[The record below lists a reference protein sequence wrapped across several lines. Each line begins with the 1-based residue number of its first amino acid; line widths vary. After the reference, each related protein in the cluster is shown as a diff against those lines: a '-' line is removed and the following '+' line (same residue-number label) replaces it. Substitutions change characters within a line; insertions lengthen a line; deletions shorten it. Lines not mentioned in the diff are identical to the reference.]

1 MNGDRLEWAA
11 GSGRVLTIGGTGRSR
26 RVRPRVA
33 RLRWLLALVLGV
45 VAVSCGGD
53 GSDDDAAPAIDDT
66 AAASA
71 ATAETSSTSSDSA
84 AAPPTTLDAGPV
96 DRSATLRYGYAI
108 NVSRL
113 DPHRATIRNDITTLA
128 PAYDTLIQLSPTGE
142 LVGMLATDWT
152 FNDDATVLDLTL
164 REGVVFHDGQPFDA
178 AAVKANIER
187 GQTLEGSTVSTD
199 LGAIREVEV
208 VDEQHVRLHLTE
220 PNVSIAGLLSDRPGM
235 MISPAAFEQDL
246 DAVAVGAGPFRLVEN
261 RPGDVTI
268 YERFADYWDPDA
280 ASVQRLELYVQP
292 DAATR
297 LNGLRTG
304 QLDATSLEPSQY
316 EEAQRID
323 GITVET
329 APTMFFIHFSFNRA
343 RSELGNVDARRAI
356 YHAIDREAICE
367 AVLLGLCEVSVQPFP
382 DGYFAAHP
390 DLPSDFYAYDPE
402 RSRELLA
409 EAGLPD
415 GFAFS
420 LMIPTGLTSYIQ
432 IAEAMQAQLAEVG
445 IDMALEPMDPAEMAD
460 RMYGRKEADA
470 ILGGLTGSADPSL
483 YFAQR
488 IIASA
493 YANPGQHSTPRIEE
507 LYQQSIATA
516 DPEARQDVLHEAVHE
531 VVDQVLNINV
541 MFPHTVAAYRDG
553 VVGHVIPLSGN
564 PSFRNLGIAAE

>member
-1 MNGDRLEWAA
+1 VNTDRLELTTVSDQRSDVRRTTGHRRAGGARRAWA
-11 GSGRVLTIGGTGRSR
+11 
-26 RVRPRVA
+26 
-33 RLRWLLALVLGV
+33 LALAMGL
-45 VAVSCGGD
+45 VAASCGGD
-53 GSDDDAAPAIDDT
+53 DDDDAAQGADT
-66 AAASA
+66 AA
-71 ATAETSSTSSDSA
+71 TSVGTVGSGGSSGPSTP
-84 AAPPTTLDAGPV
+84 APPTSLDERPV
-96 DRSATLRYGYAI
+96 DRTATFRYGYAI

-128 PAYDTLIQLSPTGE
+128 PAYDTLVQLDPSGE
-142 LVGMLATDWT
+142 LVAMLATGWT
-152 FNDDATVLDLTL
+152 FNDDATILDLTL

-187 GQTLEGSTVSTD
+187 GQTLEGSTVATD
-199 LGAIREVEV
+199 LAAIREVEV
-208 VDEQHVRLHLTE
+208 VDEHQVRLHLTRSD
-220 PNVSIAGLLSDRPGM
+220 VSLVGLLSDRPGM
-235 MISPAAFEQDL
+235 MISPAAFEEDL

-268 YERFADYWDPDA
+268 YERFEDYWDPDA
-280 ASVQRLELYVQP
+280 ARVQRLELLVQP

-304 QLDATSLEPSQY
+304 QLDATSLDPAQFA
-316 EEAQRID
+316 EANEID
-323 GITVET
+323 GITVDT
-329 APTMFFIHFSFNRA
+329 APTLFFIHFSFNRA

-356 YHAIDREAICE
+356 YHAIDRDAICE
-367 AVLLGLCEVSVQPFP
+367 AVLVGLCDVSVQPFP

-390 DLPSDFYAYDPE
+390 DLPSDVYAYDPE
-402 RSRELLA
+402 RSRELLVQ
-409 EAGLPD
+409 AGLPD

-420 LMIPTGLTSYIQ
+420 LMVPAGLTTYIQ

-445 IDMALEPMDPAEMAD
+445 IEMALEPMDPAEMAD

-493 YANPGQHSTPRIEE
+493 YANPGQHSTPAIED

-516 DPEARQDVLHEAVHE
+516 DPEAREEVLHEAVHE

-541 MFPHTVAAYRDG
+541 MFPHTIAAYRDEVIG
-553 VVGHVIPLSGN
+553 QVIPLSGN
-564 PSFRNLGIAAE
+564 PTFRDLGIAAE

>member
-1 MNGDRLEWAA
+1 MNNDWLGRATVADRTSTHRAA
-11 GSGRVLTIGGTGRSR
+11 RCSR
-26 RVRPRVA
+26 RRSTTGPP
-33 RLRWLLALVLGV
+33 LRSLLALVLALA
-45 VAVSCGGD
+45 AVSCGGS
-53 GSDDDAAPAIDDT
+53 GSDDDAASTGEPA
-66 AAASA
+66 A
-71 ATAETSSTSSDSA
+71 ATAASDGTRTTAGSSTPA
-84 AAPPTTLDAGPV
+84 APTTLDERSA
-96 DRSATLRYGYAI
+96 DRGATLRYGYSI

-128 PAYDTLIQLSPTGE
+128 PVYDTLVQLSPTGE

-152 FNDDATVLDLTL
+152 FDDAATVLDLTL
-164 REGVVFHDGQPFDA
+164 RQGVVFHDGRPFDA

-187 GQTLEGSTVSTD
+187 GQTLEGSTVATD
-199 LGAIREVEV
+199 LGGIREVEV
-208 VDEQHVRLHLTE
+208 VDEHHVRFHLTS
-220 PNVSIAGLLSDRPGM
+220 PNVSMVGLLSDRPGM
-235 MISPAAFEQDL
+235 MISPAAFEEDL
-246 DAVAVGAGPFRLVEN
+246 DAVAVGAGPFRLIEN

-268 YERFADYWDPDA
+268 YERFEDYWDPEA
-280 ASVQRLELYVQP
+280 AQVQRLELFVQP

-304 QLDATSLEPSQY
+304 QLDATALEPAQY
-316 EEAQRID
+316 EEANRID

-329 APTMFFIHFSFNRA
+329 APTLFFIHFSFNRA

-390 DLPSDFYAYDPE
+390 DLSSDVYAYDPD

-409 EAGLPD
+409 AAGLPD

-420 LMIPTGLTSYIQ
+420 LMIPIGLTSYIQ

-445 IDMALEPMDPAEMAD
+445 IAMSLEPMDPAEMAD

-488 IIASA
+488 ILASA

-516 DPEARQDVLHEAVHE
+516 DPRARRAVLHDAVEE
-531 VVDQVLNINV
+531 VVDQVLAINV
-541 MFPHTVAAYRDG
+541 MFPHTIAASSDE
-553 VVGHVIPLSGN
+553 VVGQVIPMSGN
-564 PSFRNLGIAAE
+564 PSFRNVGIASE

>member
-1 MNGDRLEWAA
+1 MNTDQP
-11 GSGRVLTIGGTGRSR
+11 RSAPPRATTRSPR
-26 RVRPRVA
+26 RRRSPRS
-33 RLRWLLALVLGV
+33 LPWLLAGTVAFA
-45 VAVSCGGD
+45 AVSCGGD
-53 GSDDDAAPAIDDT
+53 DDDAVAPAPTVATSAAGSAAGTASTAGTEQD
-66 AAASA
+66 AAATTSA
-71 ATAETSSTSSDSA
+71 
-84 AAPPTTLDAGPV
+84 PTTQDERPV
-96 DRSATLRYGYAI
+96 DRDATFRYGYAI

-113 DPHRATIRNDITTLA
+113 DPHRATIRNDMTTLA
-128 PAYDTLIQLSPTGE
+128 PIYDTLIQLSPTGE

-178 AAVKANIER
+178 AAVQANIDR
-187 GQTLEGSTVSTD
+187 GQTLEGSTVATD
-199 LGAIREVEV
+199 LAAITEVEI
-208 VDEQHVRLHLTE
+208 VDDHHVRLHLAE
-220 PNVSIAGLLSDRPGM
+220 PNVSIVGLLSDRPGM
-235 MISPAAFEQDL
+235 MVSPAAFEQDL

-268 YERFADYWDPDA
+268 YERFEDYWDPDA
-280 ASVQRLELYVQP
+280 ARVQRLELYVQP

-304 QLDATSLEPSQY
+304 QLDATGLEASQF

-323 GITVET
+323 GITVES

-356 YHAIDREAICE
+356 YHAIDREAICQ

-402 RSRELLA
+402 RSRELLVQ
-409 EAGLPD
+409 AGLPD

-445 IDMALEPMDPAEMAD
+445 IEMTLELMDPAEMAD
-460 RMYGRKEADA
+460 RMYARKEADA

-488 IIASA
+488 ILASA
-493 YANPGQHSTPRIEE
+493 YANPGQHSTPKIEE
-507 LYQQSIATA
+507 LYVQSIATV
-516 DPEARQDVLHEAVHE
+516 DPEAREQVLHDAVYE

-564 PSFRNLGIAAE
+564 PTFRGIGIAAD